1 MVTCSF
7 SCVPDAIAD
16 PGAVGEVDWGLT
28 VDGLTVDGLIVDGLI
43 VDEVIVDVL
52 TVDLLLM
59 VDELTVDE
67 LTVDELMVDELMV
80 DELMVDGLMG
90 WFVWCSFIEVTS
102 SPLLKVEFC
111 ANGALEMEGGC

>member
-7 SCVPDAIAD
+7 SFVPDAIAD
-16 PGAVGEVDWGLT
+16 PGAFGEVDFVLMVDGLMVDELT
-28 VDGLTVDGLIVDGLI
+28 VD
-43 VDEVIVDVL
+43 EL
-52 TVDLLLM
+52 TVDLL
-59 VDELTVDE
+59 LTVDE
-67 LTVDELMVDELMV
+67 LTVDELMVDELI
-80 DELMVDGLMG
+80 VDGLMG